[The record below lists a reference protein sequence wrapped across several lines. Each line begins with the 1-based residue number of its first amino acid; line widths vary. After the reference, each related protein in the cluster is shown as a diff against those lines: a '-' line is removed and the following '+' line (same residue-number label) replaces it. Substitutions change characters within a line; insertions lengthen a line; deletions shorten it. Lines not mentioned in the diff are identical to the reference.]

1 MRKIY
6 YRQLAPLIIAIGVLL
21 LLSIIGS
28 SRSLVVSQEE
38 AILNLASSATSS
50 TNYPP
55 TLPPPTPTNADIPSG
70 WSAESIA
77 ILALE
82 QNSSVLYQ
90 VNANGENLQL
100 LSGRDLNPLYPSWSP
115 DGSRI
120 AFVRRLPGSN
130 SEYSSTHIAL
140 WIMNADGSNMRS
152 LVDVMYS
159 IGNPVWTSEGE
170 WIVFWGITESGYS
183 IYRIRPDGFDLQEVV
198 RIDDTTGLT
207 FAFLP
212 SVSPDGNWLGFVGS
226 EDDISN
232 APIYNYYLMNTNTY
246 QITLLAENILNDWD
260 CNDCPHPLSY
270 FIQGYSWMIWSPDS
284 QRIGLLLDF
293 GTEHPILEIRTVDGS
308 FRESINGERALY
320 PMAWSPTGE
329 WISVSDANSDLNIIR
344 PDGSDFRSYVV
355 PDFDTYTSF
364 SAPLNTPKWSPDGE
378 WLAFITH
385 TEDEEL
391 QGSDGSLS
399 FLNIN
404 ESTIINIPLPYL
416 RGEDATTMGRRELPP
431 NTVYWLP

>member
-1 MRKIY
+1 MRQIHY
-6 YRQLAPLIIAIGVLL
+6 HQLVALILAIVMLL
-21 LLSIIGS
+21 FLSIINS
-28 SRSLVVSQEE
+28 SRSSVVSQGE
-38 AILNLASSATSS
+38 ATSNVMSSATSS
-50 TNYPP
+50 TRPPP

-100 LSGRDLNPLYPSWSP
+100 LAGRDINPLHPSWSQ

-120 AFVRRLPGSN
+120 AFLRRLPGSN
-130 SEYSSTHIAL
+130 SDSSTHIAL
-140 WIMNADGSNMRS
+140 WIMNADGSNARS
-152 LVDVMYS
+152 LVDNLDSV
-159 IGNPVWTSEGE
+159 GNPQWTPDGE

-212 SVSPDGNWLGFVGS
+212 SVSPDGNWFGFIGS
-226 EDDISN
+226 EDDISD
-232 APIYNYYLMNTNTY
+232 APIYNYYLMDTNTN

-260 CNDCPHPLSY
+260 CNDCPHLLSY

-284 QRIGLLLDF
+284 QYIGLLLAF
-293 GTEHPILEIRTVDGS
+293 GTEQPILEIRTVDGS
-308 FRESINGERALY
+308 FRERINGERSLY

-329 WISVSDANSDLNIIR
+329 WIAVRDANSDINIIR

-355 PDFDTYTSF
+355 PEFNIYNSF
-364 SAPLNTPKWSPDGE
+364 SAPFNTPKWSPDGE

-385 TEDEEL
+385 PEDEEL
-391 QGSDGSLS
+391 QRSNGSLS
-399 FLNIN
+399 FLSIN

-416 RGEDATTMGRRELPP
+416 GSELPP
-431 NTVYWLP
+431 NTIYWLP